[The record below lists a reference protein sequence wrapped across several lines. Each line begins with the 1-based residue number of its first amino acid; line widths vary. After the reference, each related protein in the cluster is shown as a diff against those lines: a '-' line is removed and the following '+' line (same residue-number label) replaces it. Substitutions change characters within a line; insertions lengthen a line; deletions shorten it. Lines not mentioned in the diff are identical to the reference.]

1 MKATGLLKKT
11 TIMSRR
17 CSQRLKKMGHRAKG
31 KRSSLA
37 EEISEELRIHAGAEE
52 EIFYP
57 VVKSARDKQAKFEVE
72 EEV

>member
-1 MKATGLLKKT
+1 
-11 TIMSRR
+11 
-17 CSQRLKKMGHRAKG
+17 MGHRAKG